1 MHAVAVTA
9 VHALL
14 AAEDKKPEDN
24 DVVAG
29 WTGFVVFVVL
39 ILAVAV
45 IGWALTRS
53 LRNAGRAKDAGMYGD
68 EPVDTTQEP
77 GADDAK

>member
-1 MHAVAVTA
+1 MHALAVTA
-9 VHALL
+9 LSVLTSVEKKAP
-14 AAEDKKPEDN
+14 EDK

-29 WTGFVVFVVL
+29 WMGFAVFMFL

-53 LRNAGRAKDAGMYGD
+53 LRTAKRAKEEGVYGD
-68 EPVDTTQEP
+68 VPP
-77 GADDAK
+77 ADDDETI